1 MPIYE
6 YECGSC
12 GRRFETLQRFSD
24 DPLTTDPDC
33 GGDVRRV
40 IQPVGIIFKGSG
52 FYVTDSRKSG
62 SASTP
67 GSSES
72 GKSDTKSESKSES
85 SSSDSKSSSES
96 KSSSDSKSN
105 SDSKSS
111 SDSKGGSSSSDSKA
125 TAAA

>member
-1 MPIYE
+1 MPMYE

-24 DPLTTDPDC
+24 DPVTVDPEC
-33 GGDVRRV
+33 GGAVRRV

-62 SASTP
+62 SAS
-67 GSSES
+67 SSSTDSNKSDS
-72 GKSDTKSESKSES
+72 GKSETKSESKSDSSSSTSSESKSS
-85 SSSDSKSSSES
+85 SSSDSKSSSG
-96 KSSSDSKSN
+96 

-111 SDSKGGSSSSDSKA
+111 SGSSKTS
-125 TAAA
+125 AAA